1 MKKTER
7 LKLSAQSLTRL
18 KKENLPADIVTELE
32 ELQDREYPAIKEF
45 VRTIEKKIGKDRTA
59 QYKSVI
65 LKHAEIV
72 KFSGKSVVREYAE
85 AFIIAIILALIIRMF
100 VVEAFKIPSGS
111 MIPTLLVGDHLLVNK
126 FIYKFTEPERGD
138 VIVFKYPDD
147 PSRNFIKRIIGV
159 GGDTIEVREK
169 TVYVNGNILKED
181 EDYSI
186 QHVSPETLPARYS
199 PRDNFGPIT
208 VAPNSYFMM
217 GDNRDSSLD
226 SRFWKNRF
234 VNRQAI
240 VGKAFIIY
248 WSWKRD
254 ENVEVDS
261 QEALVDKVIRSAKTI
276 GYYVMHFPFVV
287 RWSRLARIIR

>member
-7 LKLSAQSLTRL
+7 LKLSEQSFVRL
-18 KKENLPADIVTELE
+18 RKENLPADVLTELQD
-32 ELQDREYPAIKEF
+32 LQDREFTAIKEF
-45 VRTIEKKIGKDRTA
+45 VRSLQKKIGKDRTA
-59 QYKSVI
+59 QYKTTI

-72 KFSGKSVVREYAE
+72 KYSGKSVVREYIE
-85 AFIIAIILALIIRMF
+85 AFVIAIVLALVIRMF

-126 FIYKFTEPERGD
+126 FMYKFTEPERGD

-159 GGDTIEVREK
+159 GGDTIEVRDK
-169 TVYVNGNILKED
+169 AVYLNGESQ
-181 EDYSI
+181 EEPYI
-186 QHVSPETLPARYS
+186 QHISPETLPARYS

-208 VAPNSYFMM
+208 VPPNSYFMM

-234 VNRQAI
+234 VNRRAI

-254 ENVEVDS
+254 ENIEIDQ
-261 QEALVDKVIRSAKTI
+261 QEALADKVIRSVKTI
-276 GYYVMHFPFVV
+276 GYYITHFPFVV
-287 RWSRLARIIR
+287 RWNRLADIIR